1 MDLCESDRSVPIRV
15 KQNPAESPRMSI
27 SISCPKCGKSLRLPD
42 ASYLG
47 KVGKCSKCEHKFV
60 LALPEPKPDEVPP
73 EPVKTPLP
81 IQAKTAQPTPVETNP
96 QIGKAAEWV
105 PDDAPVAGF
114 APTFDAGHSAI
125 PTFAATSDEQP
136 HRIKRKQKKTSPV
149 QLIAFIAAI
158 AILGGG
164 AIAYFALAPNP
175 PNPKLAAKKASIS
188 TDAADLEESSH
199 QKSAPSSPT
208 DHKFGRPTNGKPIDL
223 LWIPSG
229 ARIVINLRPAE
240 LWKAGGKGEGEF
252 IAALGPLGKSMEALM
267 VDFLKSKPQEIEE
280 LLLCVLPGPRTT
292 PPEYAAVVRR
302 KPDHKFKKSDLME
315 GLTPV
320 ENGSVKYYA
329 NDKWAMSLQPDL
341 MTYAIAPA
349 SLGVEMAKA
358 FNRPNPTANE
368 IEHLLKF
375 TDRTLHF
382 TVLFI
387 PSVLSTHGDVL
398 VPPNALSLLE
408 SVRSWISS
416 NDDVESAA
424 WSFHI
429 TDQKFYSQIMLRNR
443 TQSERGAVKSQML
456 AKSFQ
461 TQVAETPRKILEL
474 IELMNPKKIGNRKII
489 GRVPAMVKV
498 VQMGTK
504 VQTEKQLVSL
514 VYEGP
519 ERAAPNLALGALLAW
534 DESTRT
540 DFHASSSNAASLAQ
554 SQKPLKVLL
563 NTKIDIDFRGQAL
576 EDALSFIADEA
587 KFKIFVDG
595 DGLKSVA
602 YTKNMKQTFKAEGIS
617 ASAALA
623 LIQSKMEK
631 LCFVLDEEQR
641 LVTVTVLEKAKAQN
655 LKITELK

>member
-1 MDLCESDRSVPIRV
+1 
-15 KQNPAESPRMSI
+15 MSI

-60 LALPEPKPDEVPP
+60 LALPEPEPDEVPL
-73 EPVKTPLP
+73 ELVKTPP
-81 IQAKTAQPTPVETNP
+81 PVQSTVGQSAAVESAP
-96 QIGKAAEWV
+96 QVGKAAEWV
-105 PDDAPVAGF
+105 PDEAPVAGF
-114 APTFDAGHSAI
+114 PPVFESAHSAA
-125 PTFAATSDEQP
+125 PVFADTSDEQP
-136 HRIKRKQKKTSPV
+136 GRLKRKRKKSPLV
-149 QLIAFIAAI
+149 QQVALIAAI
-158 AILGGG
+158 AVLAGG
-164 AIAYFALAPNP
+164 AIAYFALAPNT
-175 PNPKLAAKKASIS
+175 PNSKVAAKKATANHS
-188 TDAADLEESSH
+188 TSGSQEVASADSSDAGESPA
-199 QKSAPSSPT
+199 KKRASSGPT

-229 ARIVINLRPAE
+229 ARIVINMRPAE

-252 IAALGPLGKSMEALM
+252 IAALGPLGKSLESLM
-267 VDFLKSKPQEIEE
+267 VDFLKSKPQEIDE
-280 LLLCVLPGPRTT
+280 LLLCVLPGPRTM

-320 ENGSVKYYA
+320 ESGSVKYYA
-329 NDKWAMSLQPDL
+329 NEKWAMALQPDL

-349 SLGVEMAKA
+349 SLGAEMAKA
-358 FNRPNPTANE
+358 VTRPNPTANE
-368 IEHLLKF
+368 IENLLKF

-382 TVLFI
+382 TVLFV
-387 PSVLSTHGDVL
+387 PNVLSTHGDVL

-416 NDDVESAA
+416 NDDVECAA

-443 TQSERGAVKSQML
+443 TQGERGAVKPQMV

-461 TQVAETPRKILEL
+461 TQLAETPRKVLDL
-474 IELMNPKKIGNRKII
+474 IQMMNPKKIGNRKII

-504 VQTEKQLVSL
+504 VQTDKQLVSL
-514 VYEGP
+514 VYDGP
-519 ERAAPNLALGALLAW
+519 ERAAPNLALGTLLAW

-540 DFHASSSNAASLAQ
+540 NFSSSAADAASLAQ
-554 SQKPLKVLL
+554 TQKPLKDLL
-563 NTKIDIDFRGQAL
+563 KTKIDIDFRAQPL
-576 EDALSFIADEA
+576 EDALNFIAGEA

-595 DGLKSVA
+595 DGLKTVA
-602 YTKNMKQTFKAEGIS
+602 YTKNMPQTLKAEGIS
-617 ASAALA
+617 ASTAMAM
-623 LIQSKMEK
+623 IQAKLDK
-631 LCFVLDEEQR
+631 LCFVLDEEKR
-641 LVTVTVLEKAKAQN
+641 LVTVTVTEKAKAQN